1 MPTATLSFRLPEEED
16 DFREAQEAAQ
26 WKHLITDI
34 TSHIR
39 TQLKH
44 VEMPAE
50 KYVALEEIRDLIWA
64 SIEERGLKM

>member
-1 MPTATLSFRLPEEED
+1 MPTGTISFNLPEEEEE
-16 DFREAQEAAQ
+16 FRDAQAASQ
-26 WKHLITDI
+26 WKMLICDL

-44 VEMPAE
+44 GSISGE